1 MEFLQFL
8 KLVLIAF
15 RNWMFRSQV
24 VTAKRT
30 DAFGFNLYECEGTPS
45 VTPGFFIVKYRHV
58 VNGEVHEQHRRRVTV
73 QEWDALRAKLESAE
87 EEPAV

>member
-30 DAFGFNLYECEGTPS
+30 DAFGFNLYECEGIAERHARILHREVSACSERGGARAASPAGHHTGMGCTPLQA
-45 VTPGFFIVKYRHV
+45 
-58 VNGEVHEQHRRRVTV
+58 GER
-73 QEWDALRAKLESAE
+73 
-87 EEPAV
+87 